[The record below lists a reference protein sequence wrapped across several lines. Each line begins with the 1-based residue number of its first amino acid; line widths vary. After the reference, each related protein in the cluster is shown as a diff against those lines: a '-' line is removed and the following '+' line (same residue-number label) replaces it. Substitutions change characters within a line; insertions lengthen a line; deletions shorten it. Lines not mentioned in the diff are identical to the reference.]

1 MATMAVRFLMQQ
13 LLSVVLIKLNIY
25 QVMINWLRKKD
36 MIKLW
41 KKTKKIMLNTK
52 KIERNY
58 LIGRNRID
66 EIMKSLFR
74 ILKTLMKL

>member
-1 MATMAVRFLMQQ
+1 MAVRFLMQQ

-41 KKTKKIMLNTK
+41 KNTKKIMLNTK

>member
-1 MATMAVRFLMQQ
+1 MQQ

-41 KKTKKIMLNTK
+41 KNTKKIMLNTK